1 MVKLK
6 PAMFFFLALTAST
19 VSAQDKCGI
28 YADTVEVKMS
38 GQYPTLF

>member
-19 VSAQDKCGI
+19 VSAQDKNGMC
-28 YADTVEVKMS
+28 Y
-38 GQYPTLF
+38 